1 MQQMML
7 VNVDKL
13 EEFTIRAMT
22 SVQKQVYA
30 LINE

>member
-22 SVQKQVYA
+22 SVQKQV
-30 LINE
+30 